1 MTAAQVQAF
10 KRAVAASWN
19 KTTREAIARALAH
32 PVPNGCG
39 QGKKGCPK

>member
-10 KRAVAASWN
+10 KRAVAATWN

-32 PVPNGCG
+32 AASRSCG
-39 QGKKGCPK
+39 QGKKGHSK